1 MLPPVTQVPSTRAR
15 PTAGTP
21 PARGDGNGS
30 DGSGQHFGGE
40 PPISGRVPEPLQRE
54 LQELFGLGLYE
65 SRVLL
70 SLLRLASAS
79 AAQIA
84 QFAGVP
90 RTSVYQALQSL
101 SLKGL
106 AERLPAGGTATW
118 ACPSRE
124 AVLSRLDAILE
135 ESQEQRRQ
143 ALEERTAAEIVRA
156 STLRHVVAQTFGAA
170 SKGTG
175 AYVHILGTAARVKQ
189 AYEEILAGASIDVM
203 MFTVPP
209 YAAPAGYVNPAVLGV
224 LERRVPFRAVYAAGH
239 TDQPEFVDYHRAGVE
254 ARVVADLPMKLVLV
268 DRERALIGL
277 TDPVLAE
284 NGYPVTMLIEH
295 PGFAGFLAAC
305 FELTWETGVPYEPP
319 VVEAGSAGGG
329 AQADESGG

>member
-1 MLPPVTQVPSTRAR
+1 MADPLDPELSNGESVDHA
-15 PTAGTP
+15 TP
-21 PARGDGNGS
+21 PG
-30 DGSGQHFGGE
+30 
-40 PPISGRVPEPLQRE
+40 GRVPEPLQRE
-54 LQELFGLGLYE
+54 LQDLFGLGLYE

-124 AVLSRLDAILE
+124 AVLSRLEAILE

-143 ALEERTAAEIVRA
+143 QLDDRTAAELVRVGQ
-156 STLRHVVAQTFGAA
+156 LRRVVAQTFGAA
-170 SKGTG
+170 AEGTG

-189 AYEEILAGASIDVM
+189 AYEDILGAARTNVM
-203 MFTVPP
+203 MFTRPP
-209 YAAPAGYVNPAVLGV
+209 YVAPAGYVNPAVLDV
-224 LERRVPFRAVYAAGH
+224 LERRVPFRAVYAAGLTH
-239 TDQPEFVDYHRAGVE
+239 QPEFVDYHRAGVQ
-254 ARVVADLPMKLVLV
+254 ARVVAELPMKLVLV
-268 DRERALIGL
+268 DRAKALIGL

-284 NGYPVTMLIEH
+284 VGYPVTMLIEH
-295 PGFAGFLAAC
+295 PGFATFLAGC
-305 FELTWETGVPYEPP
+305 FELTWDLGVAYEPP
-319 VVEAGSAGGG
+319 IEAAT
-329 AQADESGG
+329 APID